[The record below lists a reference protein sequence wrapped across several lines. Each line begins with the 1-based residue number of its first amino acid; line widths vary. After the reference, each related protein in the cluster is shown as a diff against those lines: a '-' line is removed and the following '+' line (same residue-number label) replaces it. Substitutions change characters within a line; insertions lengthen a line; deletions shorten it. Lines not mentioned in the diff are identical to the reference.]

1 MQKTVLNPL
10 VSIIIPIYNRAH
22 LISETLDSILVQT
35 YVNWECIIID
45 DDSTDNTIDVLAEYT
60 EIDNRFQYYKRPID
74 RIKGPNACRN
84 YGFELSKGEYIKWF
98 DSDDVMLPNLLE
110 KQILSFDKNVDVS
123 VCKLIY
129 YEFNS
134 GISIKEN
141 TIFSKYLIEDYF
153 TGKIAFYISGPLWKR
168 SFLEK
173 QTDLFDLSITNLDDW
188 DFNLRML
195 YQEPKVVYLEEALI
209 QYRKHETSLSHEINK
224 LNFNE
229 IQSEFRAR
237 EKNLKLLKTNK
248 LANARILQN
257 YSKDRYKFILR
268 EALVSNDNKRFYYLR
283 MLFILQLKTLD
294 FKGFIKTIFSFT
306 IFSVFNKG
314 YKLLK

>member
-1 MQKTVLNPL
+1 MIPL
-10 VSIIIPIYNRAH
+10 VSIIIPTYNRSA
-22 LISETLDSILVQT
+22 LIEETLESILAQT
-35 YVNWECIIID
+35 YINWECIIVD
-45 DDSTDNTIDVLAEYT
+45 DGSTDATGKVINEY
-60 EIDNRFQYYKRPID
+60 IKRDNRFQYYSRPID
-74 RIKGPNACRN
+74 TIKGANTCRN

-129 YEFNS
+129 YDINL

-168 SFLEK
+168 RFLEN
-173 QTDLFDLSITNLDDW
+173 QTDLFDVSITNLDDW

-195 YQEPKVVYLEEALI
+195 YQKPKIVYLEEALI
-209 QYRKHETSLSHEINK
+209 KYRIHETSLSQEINK
-224 LNFNE
+224 LNFDE

-237 EKNLKLLKTNK
+237 EKHLKLLKTNK
-248 LANARILQN
+248 LTNPRILEN
-257 YSKDRYKFILR
+257 FIKDRYKFILR
-268 EALVSNDNKRFYYLR
+268 EALFLNDNKKKYYLR
-283 MLFILQLKTLD
+283 MLLVAELKVLD
-294 FKGFIKTIFSFT
+294 FKSFIKTIFGFT